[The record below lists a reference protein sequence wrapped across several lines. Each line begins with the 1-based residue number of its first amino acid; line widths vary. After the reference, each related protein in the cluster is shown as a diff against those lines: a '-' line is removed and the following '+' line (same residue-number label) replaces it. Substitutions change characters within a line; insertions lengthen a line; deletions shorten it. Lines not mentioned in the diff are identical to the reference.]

1 MANGEWPGMNRPLRR
16 GVRTIEAWIA
26 VLALVVAAP
35 SARGQTEAAARQ
47 KVDASLAALKAGEY
61 DKALEGFRDAEV
73 SFPESSEL
81 AYNRGVALYR
91 LGDWDG
97 AKEAFAS
104 ALSTRDSALEQKAKY
119 NLGNC
124 AYSQALQKLTDYAG
138 AIEDLRRAINY
149 YRDALELDPTDQD
162 ARANIE
168 TAYLL
173 IKDLLDKL
181 KQEQEKKQEEP
192 PTSQPSQCSQP
203 SEDQDRQEQEPSQ
216 DGQQEQQQEQQPGGE
231 QEQSKQEQSSPPQ
244 NGELES
250 ADPQETQDARE
261 QQSAG
266 KPEPQERKMTREE
279 AARLLQAVRD
289 RERERRDELRRREM
303 IGRPPVD
310 RDW

>member
-1 MANGEWPGMNRPLRR
+1 MELRIANHDLRK
-16 GVRTIEAWIA
+16 GVATPRRWIV
-26 VLALVVAAP
+26 VLAVMVAAMP
-35 SARGQTEAAARQ
+35 ARGQTEADARK

-61 DKALEGFRDAEV
+61 EKALEGFRDAEV

-91 LGDWDG
+91 LGNFDE
-97 AKEAFAS
+97 AKAAFAS
-104 ALSTRDSALEQKAKY
+104 ALSTRNLALEQKAKF
-119 NLGNC
+119 NLGNS
-124 AYSQALQKLTDYAG
+124 AYSQALQRLTDHAG
-138 AIEDLRRAINY
+138 AIEDLRRAIDY
-149 YRDALELDPTDQD
+149 YRDALELDPNDQD

-181 KQEQEKKQEEP
+181 KQEEEKQQQE
-192 PTSQPSQCSQP
+192 QPSSQDSQCDQP
-203 SEDQDRQEQEPSQ
+203 PEPQDQSQ
-216 DGQQEQQQEQQPGGE
+216 DGQQKQEDSQQQQQQQQQQGDE
-231 QEQSKQEQSSPPQ
+231 QEQPSQPE

-250 ADPQETQDARE
+250 ADPQEEHE
-261 QQSAG
+261 QPQAG
-266 KPEPQERKMTREE
+266 RPEPQERKMTREE

-303 IGRPPVD
+303 LGRPPVD